1 LNPKV
6 IEATKKY
13 FHESVYLAITEYHM
27 SYFEIMKMPVGFFL
41 DLLNWKFDFE
51 EKKLEEMKKHFEKS
65 NS

>member
-1 LNPKV
+1 
-6 IEATKKY
+6 
-13 FHESVYLAITEYHM
+13 M